1 MKDDISHKSRSV
13 SGTSSSGE
21 SVVLHTPVD
30 DISVF
35 KTAIS
40 EGHDHN
46 HGCPPLLD
54 HVSRLHTADL
64 AEVGYNLDYLAA
76 SQTPRAIRQR
86 ESDKRII
93 TGGSDF
99 PRQPSYGNCVIRFKR
114 ASRKFWA
121 EFFGTAILVLFGTAV
136 NHQVALGGSTLVSS
150 SPTGSFVSVAFG
162 WGLAV
167 MLGVVLSGGLSGGH
181 LNPAVTLSM
190 AIFRGFSW
198 AMVPIYWLAQ
208 FTGATFG
215 AALVYWNYSRAI
227 SLVEGGA
234 GIRTI
239 DKTGGLF
246 FTNPLPYVSNF
257 NCFYNEMLMTS
268 ILMLFI
274 LAVGD
279 SGNIAPVKGLGPFF
293 ILWVVFGLASGLG
306 MQTSF
311 ALNPA
316 RDIGPRM
323 LTWLAG
329 YGNSVWTIRNCYF
342 ITVATLGPVIGAIIG
357 CIIYDLFLGTEEVPD
372 CLLHG
377 HSRRSYNWR
386 KIQPS
391 TSVADPE
398 GYLTQLNKKRSAG
411 AGLSRMKEVN
421 SGKTSS
427 HRYVSLN
434 AA

>member
-1 MKDDISHKSRSV
+1 MKDDISIKSRSV

-30 DISVF
+30 DISMY
-35 KTAIS
+35 KTAIA
-40 EGHDHN
+40 EDHGHN
-46 HGCPPLLD
+46 QGCPPLLD
-54 HVSRLHTADL
+54 HVSRLHTADM
-64 AEVGYNLDYLAA
+64 AEVGYNLDYLTA
-76 SQTPRAIRQR
+76 SQTPQAIRQR
-86 ESDKRII
+86 ETDRRIV
-93 TGGSDF
+93 TNGSDF
-99 PRQPSYGNCVIRFKR
+99 PRKPSYGNCVIRFKR
-114 ASRKFWA
+114 STRKFWA

-136 NHQVALGGSTLVSS
+136 NNQVALGGSTLVSS
-150 SPTGSFVSVAFG
+150 TPTGSFVSVAFG

-167 MLGVVLSGGLSGGH
+167 MLGVVLSAGLSGGH
-181 LNPAVTLSM
+181 LNPAVTLAL

-198 AMVPIYWLAQ
+198 AMVPLYWLAQ

-215 AALVYWNYSRAI
+215 AALELLACDQPRRGWFWDTNNKWDR
-227 SLVEGGA
+227 
-234 GIRTI
+234 
-239 DKTGGLF
+239 GLIF
-246 FTNPLPYVSNF
+246 HY
-257 NCFYNEMLMTS
+257 
-268 ILMLFI
+268 

-279 SGNIAPVKGLGPFF
+279 NGNVAPVKGLGPFF
-293 ILWVVFGLASGLG
+293 ILWVVFGLASSLG

-316 RDIGPRM
+316 RDIGPRI

-329 YGNSVWTIRNCYF
+329 YGNSVWTFRSCYF
-342 ITVATLGPVIGAIIG
+342 LTVATLGPIFGAIIG

-377 HSRRSYNWR
+377 HSRSPYNWR

-391 TSVADPE
+391 TTVADPE
-398 GYLTQLNKKRSAG
+398 KYLTQLNKKRSAG
-411 AGLSRMKEVN
+411 AGLSRMKQVN
-421 SGKTSS
+421 TGKTSS

>member
-1 MKDDISHKSRSV
+1 MKDDIPNKSRSV

-21 SVVLHTPVD
+21 SVVLHTPAD
-30 DISVF
+30 DVSVF
-35 KTAIS
+35 KAAIAEDPS
-40 EGHDHN
+40 HN
-46 HGCPPLLD
+46 HGYPPLLD
-54 HVSRLHTADL
+54 HVSRLHTTDM

-76 SQTPRAIRQR
+76 SQTPQAIRQR
-86 ESDKRII
+86 ETDKRII

-99 PRQPSYGNCVIRFKR
+99 PRKPSYGNCVVRFKR

-150 SPTGSFVSVAFG
+150 TPTGSFVSVAFG

-181 LNPAVTLSM
+181 VRSPSQCPSIAPETDGRVEVSFSSIRPSLC
-190 AIFRGFSW
+190 SW
-198 AMVPIYWLAQ
+198 AMVPLYWLAQ

-215 AALVYWNYSRAI
+215 AA
-227 SLVEGGA
+227 
-234 GIRTI
+234 
-239 DKTGGLF
+239 
-246 FTNPLPYVSNF
+246 
-257 NCFYNEMLMTS
+257 
-268 ILMLFI
+268 

-316 RDIGPRM
+316 RFADPKITSSPNSDIGPRL

-329 YGNSVWTIRNCYF
+329 YGNSVWTIRSCYF
-342 ITVATLGPVIGAIIG
+342 ITVATLGPVFGAIIG
-357 CIIYDLFLGTEEVPD
+357 CIIYDLFLATEEVPD

-377 HSRRSYNWR
+377 HSRLSYNWR

-391 TSVADPE
+391 TTVPE
-398 GYLTQLNKKRSAG
+398 PEKYLTQFNKKRSVG
-411 AGLSRMKEVN
+411 ARLGRSPQVN
-421 SGKTSS
+421 IGKTSS
-427 HRYVSLN
+427 HRYVSLD